1 MLPFST
7 LGVGHMRTSQ
17 QINAFWNLAREDSAD
32 GERIRRR
39 AAAMGA
45 VALVACGFLFAI
57 GLGLLA
63 LAFVAA
69 LLIATVLATLLAVG
83 PRLGSVGSGT
93 ATRIRS
99 GSRAAGAAAV
109 PVLRGAR
116 SASATALTSAR
127 THGSKLAQTTRTG
140 TAAARTSSAGALA
153 VARTRGAAAAKAA
166 IDSGSR
172 TTRELAR
179 SARETAAASVP
190 RPDPQQEALRLN
202 ATGTQARRERRY
214 DEAVECHRKALD
226 ILRTLDD
233 RRAVAL
239 TQSNLALAL
248 SQSGDDERAIGL
260 FEEAAATLHELGDE
274 EREAQIMANLGIA
287 HRRHGRDE
295 EANNV
300 LELALTKLSPES
312 SAYHSIEKQLQRAS

>member
-1 MLPFST
+1 
-7 LGVGHMRTSQ
+7 MRTSQ
-17 QINAFWNLAREDSAD
+17 RINAFWNLAREDSAD

-83 PRLGSVGSGT
+83 PRLGSVGRGT

-127 THGSKLAQTTRTG
+127 THGSRLAQTTRTG
-140 TAAARTSSAGALA
+140 TAAARTSSVGALA

-166 IDSGSR
+166 LDSGSR
-172 TTRELAR
+172 TTRELA
-179 SARETAAASVP
+179 SAARERTSAP
-190 RPDPQQEALRLN
+190 GPDPQQEALRLN
-202 ATGTQARRERRY
+202 ATGTQLRRERRY

-248 SQSGDDERAIGL
+248 SKSGDDEWAIGL

-274 EREAQIMANLGIA
+274 EREAQIMANLGLA

-312 SAYHSIEKQLQRAS
+312 SAYHSIEAQLQRAS